1 MKIQQNRIE
10 LVTRLETQRSRSLS
24 LKPRFRGE
32 TFHAFDV
39 ESVSNNS
46 AVGPVD
52 KPFPPDKKSPM
63 SPPETGCSGG
73 PPKIQT
79 LPYRCESVA
88 STSTT
93 GRSKF
98 YASV

>member
-10 LVTRLETQRSRSLS
+10 VVTSPETQLSRSLS

-39 ESVSNNS
+39 DSVSNSS
-46 AVGPVD
+46 AAPLVD